1 MTEQAESIAVVFAG
15 GEPVDAR
22 WHAHVPATALVIA
35 ADSGLVH
42 AQALGRSVD
51 LVVGDLDSVPGKAL
65 DRAVA
70 AGAQVERHPVDKDK
84 TDLELAIDAAVAR
97 GSRRVL
103 VLGAGGG
110 ERLDHFLANMQ
121 LLASPSFAD
130 VEIDAFVGLGRIA
143 VVRQATELR
152 GHPGELVSLLALGG
166 PAHGV
171 RTEGLRYPLNGESL
185 YPGSTRGVSN
195 ELEASRAHV
204 SIDGGVLLA
213 VQPQGDLR

>member
-1 MTEQAESIAVVFAG
+1 MTEPEADTIVFAG

-22 WHAHVPATALVIA
+22 WHAHVPATGLVIA

-42 AQALGRSVD
+42 AQTLGRSVD
-51 LVVGDLDSVPGKAL
+51 LVVGDLDSVPGEAL

-70 AGAQVERHPVDKDK
+70 AGARVEQHPTDKDK
-84 TDLELAIDAAVAR
+84 TDLELAIDAAVALGAR
-97 GSRRVL
+97 HVL

-110 ERLDHFLANMQ
+110 DRLDHFLANAL

-130 VEIDAFVGLGRIA
+130 VEIDAFVGPARIA
-143 VVRQATELR
+143 VVRRASELH

-166 PAHGV
+166 PARGV

-185 YPGSTRGVSN
+185 HPGSTRGVSN
-195 ELEASRAHV
+195 ELEARHAHV
-204 SIDGGVLLA
+204 SIDGGVLFA
-213 VQPQGDLR
+213 VQPHGGSR